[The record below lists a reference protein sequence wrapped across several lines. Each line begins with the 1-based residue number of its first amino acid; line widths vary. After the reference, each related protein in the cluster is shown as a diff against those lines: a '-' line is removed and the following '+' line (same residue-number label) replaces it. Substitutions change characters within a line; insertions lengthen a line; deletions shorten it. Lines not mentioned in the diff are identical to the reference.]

1 VATPKAV
8 GGGVPQTAARPSDR
22 DAGAAGGPADPTVV
36 SVPRPAAR
44 GSETTALGMP
54 CIHVVGMGDDG
65 PAGLGPA
72 ARARV
77 EAATLLCGGERHL
90 AFFADHPGERF
101 VVRANLEA
109 LVARLDGVGSAER
122 PVVLASGDPCYFGI
136 APLLAARLG
145 RGRVVVEPHVGSVAF
160 AFARLG
166 ESWHDAVVL
175 SAHGRPLA
183 PLVPRALAAQKVV
196 FLTDEDNTPSAVAA
210 ALLAAGAADR
220 PAHVFEHLGG
230 AAERHTSC
238 ALADLP
244 TRTFAPLNV
253 LVLLAPASVAPV
265 ADAAGFGL
273 PDDAYAHRDG
283 QITKAEVRA
292 VSLSKLRLRPGA
304 VLWDVGAGCGSVSLE
319 AAPLLV
325 GGRVFA
331 VERDPTQLRY
341 LQANAAA
348 RPTPALAIVAG
359 EAPEALAGLPDPDAV
374 FVGGSGGRLEAVL
387 GGAAARLRPGGRLVA
402 NFATVEHL
410 HVAAAWL
417 RARGWPSELVQLGVA
432 RGGDLAGLTHLVA
445 LNPVWVLSAWPPT
458 GTQEER

>member
-1 VATPKAV
+1 
-8 GGGVPQTAARPSDR
+8 
-22 DAGAAGGPADPTVV
+22 
-36 SVPRPAAR
+36 
-44 GSETTALGMP
+44 
-54 CIHVVGMGDDG
+54 
-65 PAGLGPA
+65 
-72 ARARV
+72 V

-109 LVARLDGVGSAER
+109 LIARLARARADER

-145 RGRVVVEPHVGSVAF
+145 RERVVVEPHVGSVAL

-166 ESWHDAVVL
+166 ESWHDALVL

-183 PLVPRALAAQKVV
+183 PLVPRALAAPKVV
-196 FLTDEDNTPSAVAA
+196 FLTDEENTPAAIAA

-230 AAERHTSC
+230 AAERHTAC

-244 TRTFAPLNV
+244 TRAFAPLNV
-253 LVLLAPASVAPV
+253 LVLLAPTTGAPI
-265 ADAAGFGL
+265 DAPTFGL
-273 PDDAYAHRDG
+273 PEDAYAHRDG

-325 GGRVFA
+325 GGRVYA
-331 VERDPTQLRY
+331 VERDPAQLEY
-341 LQANAAA
+341 LQTNAAA
-348 RPTPALAIVAG
+348 RPTATLAIVAG
-359 EAPEALAGLPDPDAV
+359 EAPEALAALPDPDAV

-387 GGAAARLRPGGRLVA
+387 ACAAARLRPGGRLVA
-402 NFATVEHL
+402 NFAALEHL

-417 RARGWPSELVQLGVA
+417 RDRGWPSELVQLGVA

-445 LNPVWVLSAWPPT
+445 LNPVWVLTARPPAAE
-458 GTQEER
+458 QQ